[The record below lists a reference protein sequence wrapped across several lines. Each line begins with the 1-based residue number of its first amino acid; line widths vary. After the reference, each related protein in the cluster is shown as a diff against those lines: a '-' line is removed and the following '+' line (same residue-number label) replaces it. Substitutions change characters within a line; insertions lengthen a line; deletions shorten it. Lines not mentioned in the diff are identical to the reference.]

1 MKKRYFIVARHE
13 FTTQLRRKS
22 FLFMA
27 FVFPLLMVGINI
39 FTTSWISKKEEETG
53 TLGQIGVVDLSGV
66 LVNEA
71 EKPAEYV
78 QFADEET
85 AVSAL
90 LSDEI
95 GAYFVLPADYVA
107 MGTVEGYSK
116 TAVSSGIE
124 RQLATYI
131 EANLLADTD
140 PHRAARLRDPA
151 AVTMSTLDGRRE
163 FNEETG
169 MAMVMAPII
178 FAMIFGMSINMTSS
192 FMMQNVV
199 EEKETRM
206 VEMMITSIT
215 PTEMLTGKLL
225 GMAAIGG
232 LQILSW
238 VVTAG
243 VVAIVRADLLDT
255 IAALQFPKLFL
266 LTAVFYLILGY
277 ILYGGLLSGVGASAD
292 SMQEAQSLA
301 VVFSIAALSPL
312 FFIITFLKDPNGVW
326 PTVLSIVPFTAS
338 TSMVMRLSLT
348 DVPAWQVGVS
358 MLLLVGTTVFVV
370 WLSAWIF
377 RVGMLMTGKSLL
389 KSVRPDRFLY
399 NIRAKQEALVK
410 PVRSSPQRQGGD
422 E

>member
-1 MKKRYFIVARHE
+1 MKKRHFIVARHE
-13 FTTQLRRKS
+13 FVTQLRRKS

-27 FVFPLLMVGINI
+27 FAFPLLMVGVNI
-39 FTTSWISKKEEETG
+39 FTTSWLTKQGEETG
-53 TLGQIGVVDLSGV
+53 TLGLIGVVDLSGV
-66 LVNEA
+66 LAHEVEI
-71 EKPAEYV
+71 PDEYV
-78 QFADEET
+78 PFVDEET

-90 LSDEI
+90 LADEI
-95 GAYFVLPADYVA
+95 GAYFVLPADYVQV
-107 MGTVEGYSK
+107 GTVAGYSK
-116 TAVSSGIE
+116 TAVPSGIE
-124 RQLATYI
+124 RQLSAYI
-131 EANLLADTD
+131 EANLLADTEL
-140 PHRAARLRDPA
+140 HRATRLRDPA
-151 AVTMSTLDGRRE
+151 VVTMSTLDGRRE

-238 VVTAG
+238 VATAG
-243 VVAIVRADLLDT
+243 IVAIVRADLLDT
-255 IAALQFPKLFL
+255 VAALQFPKLFV

-277 ILYGGLLSGVGASAD
+277 VLYGGLLSGVGASSD

-301 VVFSIAALSPL
+301 AVFSIAALSPL
-312 FFIITFLKDPNGVW
+312 FFIITFLRDPNGLW
-326 PTVLSIVPFTAS
+326 PTVLSIIPFTAS

-348 DVPAWQVGVS
+348 DVPAWQVAVS
-358 MLLLVGTTVFVV
+358 MVALAGSTVFII
-370 WLSAWIF
+370 WLSAWVF
-377 RVGMLMTGKSLL
+377 RVGMLMTGKSLFQTVGL
-389 KSVRPDRFLY
+389 KRLLR
-399 NIRAKQEALVK
+399 
-410 PVRSSPQRQGGD
+410 RQGGD

>member
-22 FLFMA
+22 FLFLA
-27 FVFPLLMVGINI
+27 FVFPLLMVGFN
-39 FTTSWISKKEEETG
+39 FLTTSWLVNKEEETG
-53 TLGQIGVVDLSGV
+53 TLGQIGIVDLAGV
-66 LVNEA
+66 LANEI
-71 EKPAEYV
+71 ERPDEYV
-78 QFADEET
+78 PFVDEKT

-90 LSDEI
+90 MSDEI
-95 GAYFVLPADYVA
+95 GAYFVLLADYVQTGVIA
-107 MGTVEGYSK
+107 GYSK
-116 TAVSSGIE
+116 TAVSNGIE
-124 RQLATYI
+124 RQFSAYI
-131 EANLLADTD
+131 EANLLSDTE
-140 PHRAARLRDPA
+140 PHHAVRLRNPA
-151 AVTMSTLDGRRE
+151 AVTMSTLDGRRV

-178 FAMIFGMSINMTSS
+178 FAMIFGLSINMTSS

-232 LQILSW
+232 LQMLSW
-238 VVTAG
+238 AVTAG
-243 VVAIVRADLLDT
+243 IVAIVRADLLDT
-255 IAALQFPKLFL
+255 LAALQFPKLFL
-266 LTAVFYLILGY
+266 LTAVFYLLLGY

-301 VVFSIAALSPL
+301 AVFSIAALSPL
-312 FFIITFLKDPNGVW
+312 FFIITFLRDPNGLW

-348 DVPAWQVGVS
+348 EVPAWQLGIS
-358 MLLLVGTTVFVV
+358 MLLLAGTTVFII
-370 WLSAWIF
+370 WLSAWVF

-389 KSVRPDRFLY
+389 KSVGLKRILR
-399 NIRAKQEALVK
+399 
-410 PVRSSPQRQGGD
+410 RQGGD

>member
-27 FVFPLLMVGINI
+27 FAFPLLMVGINVL
-39 FTTSWISKKEEETG
+39 TTSWLVNKEEETG
-53 TLGQIGVVDLSGV
+53 TLGQIGVVDLAGV
-66 LVNEA
+66 LANEA
-71 EKPAEYV
+71 ERPDEYASFV
-78 QFADEET
+78 DEKT

-90 LSDEI
+90 MSDEI
-95 GAYFVLPADYVA
+95 GAYFVLPADYVQTGVVA
-107 MGTVEGYSK
+107 GYSK
-116 TAVSSGIE
+116 TAVPSGIE
-124 RQLATYI
+124 RQLSDYI
-131 EANLLADTD
+131 EANLLTDTE
-140 PHRAARLRDPA
+140 PHHAARLRDPA
-151 AVTMSTLDGRRE
+151 NLTMSTLDGRRE

-169 MAMVMAPII
+169 LAMIMAPII

-232 LQILSW
+232 LQMLSW
-238 VVTAG
+238 AVTAG
-243 VVAIVRADLLDT
+243 VVAIMRADLLDT
-255 IAALQFPKLFL
+255 VAALQFPKLFL
-266 LTAVFYLILGY
+266 LTAVFYLLLGY

-301 VVFSIAALSPL
+301 AVFSIAALSPL
-312 FFIITFLKDPNGVW
+312 FFIITFLRDPNGLW

-348 DVPAWQVGVS
+348 EVPAWQLGAS
-358 MLLLVGTTVFVV
+358 MLLLAGTTVFVI
-370 WLSAWIF
+370 WLSAWVF

-389 KSVRPDRFLY
+389 KSVGLKRI
-399 NIRAKQEALVK
+399 IR
-410 PVRSSPQRQGGD
+410 RQGGD